1 MALGCSAGKEKKR
14 ERRLNSGVFETG
26 GVEVA
31 GRGGPGGVEVA
42 RLSDGDARRGLM
54 VFFAG
59 DGDGGL
65 LVIVLVC
72 EQRKAR
78 SRLAATGAR

>member
-26 GVEVA
+26 GVEMA
-31 GRGGPGGVEVA
+31 GREGPGGVEVA

-59 DGDGGL
+59 DGGGGL